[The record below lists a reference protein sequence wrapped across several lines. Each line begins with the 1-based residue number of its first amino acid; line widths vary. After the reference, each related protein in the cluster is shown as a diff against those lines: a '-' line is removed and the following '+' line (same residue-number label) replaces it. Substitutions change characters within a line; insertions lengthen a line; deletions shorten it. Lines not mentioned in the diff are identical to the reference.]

1 MADTPEKVSFKDTL
15 NLPRTDFPM
24 RANAKEEDPAM
35 IARWEKENLFY
46 TSFMQ
51 NAGKKKFILHD
62 GPPYANGN
70 IHIGHAYNKIL
81 KDMVTKSQRML
92 GKHVPVTP
100 GWDCHGLPIE
110 LKVTKENPGL
120 DRVALKKACREY
132 AQKWVDVQRAE
143 FKKLGV
149 LMDWDRP
156 YLTMAYEYESYI
168 IKAFGDFVAKGY
180 IERKNKTVPWCPSC
194 ETVLAS
200 AEIEYEDRKDPSIY
214 VFFKLE
220 QHITDKLFPKLAGKP
235 VNILIWTTTP
245 WTLPLNRAIMVK
257 PNAPYVI
264 MDVNGTLIMV
274 GKERAQAMAALIE
287 ATPVIVEEFSSDL
300 LINAHARAVHPFVPS
315 PDHPE
320 ASRSDERRTVPL
332 VAHEGVAT
340 DDGTAFVHCAPGCGP
355 EDYEVGI
362 RNNLEIFSPISPNG
376 KYTDGIKPEELF
388 GMSVQDGQI
397 WVIKKLAELGMLF
410 YKTTIKHSYP
420 HCWRCHNGLI
430 FRATKQWFCDL
441 AQGNLKQR
449 ALEATEHIK
458 TIPEKSINRLQ
469 ATIEGRL
476 EWCLSRQ
483 RIWGVPIPAILCN
496 DCDFT
501 YISLEMINAVAQKVA
516 QQGIEYWDIVSA
528 EELVPKG
535 FTCPNCKAANFIK
548 EHDILDVWFDSGI
561 SHYAVLQQNPNLAF
575 PADIYLEGKDQHRG
589 WFQSSLLTSMVIEDT
604 ACMKT
609 IVTHGFTVDQKG
621 RKMSK
626 SLGNVVSPQEM
637 IDTMG
642 TDGLRLW
649 ASSIDI
655 SGEAVVSDVL
665 VRNVQ
670 EVFRK
675 VRNTCRFLVSNLY
688 DFDID
693 PSSSSG
699 RSGPISFDQ
708 LLPID
713 QYALEQLS
721 ARNLHIIKSYEEYDF
736 TAIFHTLGDYCS
748 ADLSSFYLDIIKD
761 RLYVEQ
767 ADGRLRRSA
776 QTACWYILDTLTR
789 AMAPILS
796 FTAEQL
802 SDHYQK
808 DKKES
813 IHLQQFAQLE
823 SIWHALAVK
832 YENEYP
838 YKDLALSY
846 KGADDAPRAIIE
858 EYLMRAQKEDA
869 WAALKEIRSAVL
881 KGIEELREKGI
892 IKHSLEASVTLYIA
906 PELQE
911 DLAELDKELKI
922 ANQSKVDFFK
932 EFFIVSD
939 VILRQAQDELP
950 ASTCLGLFLHVERAA
965 GEKCPRCWRWEV
977 TQDPDHLCAR
987 CQGVLGR

>member
-1 MADTPEKVSFKDTL
+1 MADTPATISFKDTL
-15 NLPRTDFPM
+15 NLPRTDFPI
-24 RANAKEEDPAM
+24 RANTKEEDPAM
-35 IARWEKENLFY
+35 LARWEKENLFSA
-46 TSFMQ
+46 SFMQ

-110 LKVTKENPGL
+110 LKVTKENPEI
-120 DRVALKKACREY
+120 DRVGLKKACRVY
-132 AQKWVDVQRAE
+132 AQKWIDVQRAE

-156 YLTMAYEYESYI
+156 YLTMAHEYESFI
-168 IKAFGDFVAKGY
+168 IKAFGDFVKQGY
-180 IERKNKTVPWCPSC
+180 IERKNKTVPWCSSC

-200 AEIEYEDRKDPSIY
+200 AEIEYEDRKDPSVY

-220 QHITDKLFPKLAGKP
+220 QQVTDAVFPNLMGKP

-245 WTLPLNRAIMVK
+245 WTLPLNRAIMLK
-257 PNAPYVI
+257 PGASYVV
-264 MDVNGTLIMV
+264 MDVNGTLIAV
-274 GKERAQAMAALIE
+274 GKERAKAIAALVE
-287 ATPVIVEEFSSDL
+287 AEPNIVAEFTADDL
-300 LINAHARAVHPFVPS
+300 IRKQARAYHPFIQ
-315 PDHPE
+315 DF
-320 ASRSDERRTVPL
+320 TVPL
-332 VAHEGVAT
+332 VPHEAVAI

-355 EDYEVGI
+355 EDYEVGVK
-362 RNNLEIFSPISPNG
+362 NNLEIFSPVSTSG
-376 KYTDGIKPEELF
+376 KYTAGIEPKELL
-388 GMSVQDGQI
+388 GMSVQDGQF
-397 WVIKKLAELGMLF
+397 WVIKKLAELGNLF
-410 YKTTIKHSYP
+410 HKSSIKHSYP

-441 AQGNLKQR
+441 AQGNLKKR
-449 ALEATEHIK
+449 ALEATETIK
-458 TIPEKSINRLQ
+458 TIPEKSIHRLQ
-469 ATIEGRL
+469 ATIDGRL

-483 RIWGVPIPAILCN
+483 RIWGVPIPAILCEG
-496 DCDFT
+496 CDYT
-501 YISLEMINAVAQKVA
+501 YTSPELINAVAEKVA
-516 QQGIEYWDIVSA
+516 TQGIEYWDAVPV
-528 EELVPKG
+528 EELIPKG
-535 FTCPNCKAANFIK
+535 FTCPTCKVANFKK
-548 EHDILDVWFDSGI
+548 ETDILDVWFDSGI
-561 SHYAVLQQNPNLAF
+561 SHYAVLKHNPNLAF

-589 WFQSSLLTSMVIEDT
+589 WFQSSLLTSLVIEDT

-609 IVTHGFTVDQKG
+609 IVTHGFTVDEKG

-626 SLGNVVSPQEM
+626 SLGNVVSPQQM

-665 VRNVQ
+665 IKNVQ

-688 DFDID
+688 DFDIEKD
-693 PSSSSG
+693 AVP
-699 RSGPISFDQ
+699 FDQ

-713 QYALEQLS
+713 QYALEELS
-721 ARNLHIIKSYEEYDF
+721 ERNLQMIKCYNEYDF
-736 TAIFHTLGDYCS
+736 TAIFHSLGDYS
-748 ADLSSFYLDIIKD
+748 AVELSSFYLDIIKD

-767 ADGRLRRSA
+767 ADGKLRRSA
-776 QTACWYILDTLTR
+776 QTACWYILDTMTR
-789 AMAPILS
+789 LMAPILS

-808 DKKES
+808 NKTSS
-813 IHLQQFAQLE
+813 IHLQEFATLGSIWDALANKYAQNYPFNASNRGFDDSLRMAIEDFKFRGDKINSWEALE
-823 SIWHALAVK
+823 S
-832 YENEYP
+832 
-838 YKDLALSY
+838 
-846 KGADDAPRAIIE
+846 
-858 EYLMRAQKEDA
+858 M
-869 WAALKEIRSAVL
+869 RSAVL
-881 KGIEELREKGI
+881 KGLEGLREQAI

-911 DLAELDKELKI
+911 QLAMFDKELK
-922 ANQSKVDFFK
+922 QSGQLMADFFK

-939 VILRQAQDELP
+939 VKFATEQNSLVA
-950 ASTCLGLFLHVERAA
+950 TGCKGLFIHVERAA

-987 CQGVLGR
+987 CQGVPSIRTYRATQDER

>member
-1 MADTPEKVSFKDTL
+1 MADTTEKVSFKDTL
-15 NLPRTDFPM
+15 NLPRTDFPI
-24 RANAKEEDPAM
+24 RANAKEEDAAM
-35 IARWEKENLFY
+35 LARWEKEKLSS

-51 NAGKKKFILHD
+51 NAGKKKYILHD

-81 KDMVTKSQRML
+81 KDIVTKSQRML

-110 LKVTKENPGL
+110 LKVSKENPGL

-132 AQKWVDVQRAE
+132 ATHWINTQREE

-156 YLTMAYEYESYI
+156 YLTMAYEYESFI
-168 IKAFGDFVAKGY
+168 IKAFGDFVSKGY

-200 AEIEYEDRKDPSIY
+200 AEIEYEDRKDPSVY

-220 QHITDKLFPKLAGKP
+220 QHVVDKLFSKLAGKP

-257 PNAPYVI
+257 PGASYVI

-274 GKERAQAMAALIE
+274 GKERAKAIAALVNVSDVASAKTDE
-287 ATPVIVEEFSSDL
+287 QPNIVAEFNADDL
-300 LINAHARAVHPFVPS
+300 LREKARAHHPFIPNF
-315 PDHPE
+315 
-320 ASRSDERRTVPL
+320 TVPL
-332 VAHEGVAT
+332 VAHEAVAT

-355 EDYEVGI
+355 EDYEVGV
-362 RNNLEIFSPISPNG
+362 RNNLEIFSPVGTDG
-376 KYTDGIKPEELF
+376 KYTAGIEPKELL

-397 WVIKKLAELGMLF
+397 WVIKKLAELGNLF
-410 YKTTIKHSYP
+410 YKTSIKHSYP

-441 AQGNLKQR
+441 AQNNLKKR
-449 ALEATEHIK
+449 ALEATESIK
-458 TIPEKSINRLQ
+458 TIPEKSIHNLQ
-469 ATIEGRL
+469 ATIGGRL

-483 RIWGVPIPAILCN
+483 RIWGVPIPAVLC
-496 DCDFT
+496 DGCDFT
-501 YISLEMINAVAQKVA
+501 YISLEMINAVAEKVA
-516 QQGIEYWDIVSA
+516 QQGIEYWDVVPV
-528 EELVPKG
+528 EELLPKG
-535 FTCPNCKAANFIK
+535 LTCPTCKVANFKK
-548 EHDILDVWFDSGI
+548 EYDILDVWFDSGI
-561 SHYAVLQQNPNLAF
+561 SHYAVLKHNPNLAF

-589 WFQSSLLTSMVIEDT
+589 WFQSSLLTSLVIEDE

-609 IVTHGFTVDQKG
+609 IVTHGYTVDEKG

-637 IDTMG
+637 IDKMG

-649 ASSIDI
+649 ASSIDSSGEVVI
-655 SGEAVVSDVL
+655 SGVL
-665 VRNVQ
+665 VQNVQ
-670 EVFRK
+670 EVYRK

-688 DFDID
+688 DFDIEKD
-693 PSSSSG
+693 AVP
-699 RSGPISFDQ
+699 FDQ

-721 ARNLHIIKSYEEYDF
+721 ARNLHIIQSYDDYDF
-736 TAIFHTLGDYCS
+736 TAIFHTLGDYC
-748 ADLSSFYLDIIKD
+748 AVDLSAFYMDIIKD
-761 RLYVEQ
+761 RLYVER
-767 ADGRLRRSA
+767 ADGTLRRSA
-776 QTACWYILDTLTR
+776 QTASWYILDTLTR

-808 DKKES
+808 NKTQS
-813 IHLQQFAQLE
+813 IHLQQFAPLT
-823 SIWHALAVK
+823 SIWHALAEK
-832 YENEYP
+832 YESEYP
-838 YKDLALSY
+838 FKDLALSY
-846 KGADDAPRAIIE
+846 KGADDRPRAIIE
-858 EYLMRAQKEDA
+858 EYLMRAQKEDS

-892 IKHSLEASVTLYIA
+892 VKHSLEASVTLYMA

-911 DLAELDKELKI
+911 DLAELEDELKK
-922 ANQSKVDFFK
+922 ANQSRVDFFK
-932 EFFIVSD
+932 EFFIVSEVKFAESKD
-939 VILRQAQDELP
+939 ALNQSA
-950 ASTCLGLFLHVERAA
+950 CLGLFLHVERAA

-977 TQDPDHLCAR
+977 TQDPDHLCVR

>member
-1 MADTPEKVSFKDTL
+1 MAETPEKLSFKDTL
-15 NLPRTDFPM
+15 NLPRTDFPI
-24 RANAKEEDPAM
+24 RANAKEDDPAM
-35 IARWEKENLFY
+35 IARWQKENLFY

-62 GPPYANGN
+62 GPPYANGH

-81 KDMVTKSQRML
+81 KDIVTKSQRMM

-110 LKVTKENPGL
+110 LKVSKENPGL
-120 DRVALKKACREY
+120 DRVALKKACRQY
-132 AQKWVDVQRAE
+132 ATHWINTQREE

-156 YLTMAYEYESYI
+156 YLTMAYEYESHI
-168 IKAFGDFVAKGY
+168 IKAFGDFVSKGY

-200 AEIEYEDRKDPSIY
+200 AEIEYEDRKDPSVY

-220 QHITDKLFPKLAGKP
+220 QHIVDRLFPKLAGKS

-245 WTLPLNRAIMVK
+245 WTLPLNRAVMVK
-257 PNAPYVI
+257 PNAQYVI
-264 MDVNGTLIMV
+264 MEVNGNLIMV
-274 GKERAQAMAALIE
+274 GKERAQSMASLVE
-287 ATPVIVEEFSSDL
+287 ASPRIVEEFSSDV
-300 LINAHARAVHPFVPS
+300 LINAQARAHHPFVEGFS
-315 PDHPE
+315 
-320 ASRSDERRTVPL
+320 VPL

-355 EDYEVGI
+355 EDYEVGVK
-362 RNNLEIFSPISPNG
+362 NGLEIFSPVSTSG
-376 KYTDGIKPEELF
+376 TYTAGIKPEELL

-397 WVIKKLAELGMLF
+397 WVIKKLAELGNLF
-410 YKTTIKHSYP
+410 YKSSIKHSYP
-420 HCWRCHNGLI
+420 HCWRCHQGLI

-441 AQGNLKQR
+441 AQGNLKER
-449 ALEATEHIK
+449 ALQATESIK
-458 TIPEKSINRLQ
+458 TVPEKSINRLQ
-469 ATIEGRL
+469 ATIDGRL

-483 RIWGVPIPAILCN
+483 RIWGVPIPAVLCN
-496 DCDFT
+496 NCDYSYT
-501 YISLEMINAVAQKVA
+501 APEMINAVAEKVA
-516 QQGIEYWDIVSA
+516 QQGIEYWD
-528 EELVPKG
+528 LVPVTELLPNG
-535 FTCPNCKAANFIK
+535 FACPHCKSIDFKK
-548 EHDILDVWFDSGI
+548 EYDILDVWFDSGV
-561 SHYAVLQQNPNLAF
+561 SHFAVLQQNPDLAF

-589 WFQSSLLTSMVIEDT
+589 WFQSSLLTSMVIEDE

-609 IVTHGFTVDQKG
+609 IVTHGFTVDEKG

-637 IDTMG
+637 VDTMG

-649 ASSIDI
+649 ASSIDM

-665 VRNVQ
+665 VKNVQ

-688 DFDID
+688 DFDVN
-693 PSSSSG
+693 PSSNSG
-699 RSGPISFDQ
+699 RSGPIPFDQ

-721 ARNLHIIKSYEEYDF
+721 ARNLHIIKSYDEYDF
-736 TAIFHTLGDYCS
+736 TAVFHTLGDYC
-748 ADLSSFYLDIIKD
+748 AVDLSAFYLDIIKD

-808 DKKES
+808 NKKES

-832 YENEYP
+832 YESEYP
-838 YKDLALSY
+838 FKDLALSY
-846 KGADDAPRAIIE
+846 HSADDAPRAIIE

-869 WAALKEIRSAVL
+869 WQSLKEIRSAVL
-881 KGIEELREKGI
+881 KGIEELRATGI
-892 IKHSLEASVTLYIA
+892 IKHSLEASVTLYLA

-911 DLAELDKELKI
+911 DLAELDQELKI
-922 ANQSKVDFFK
+922 ANQSRVDFFK

-939 VILRQAQDELP
+939 VHFAESRGNLNQ
-950 ASTCLGLFLHVERAA
+950 SSCMGLFLHVERAA
-965 GEKCPRCWRWEV
+965 GEKCPRCWRWEPSND
-977 TQDPDHLCAR
+977 QDHLCER
-987 CQGVLGR
+987 CRRVLGR